1 MSKAFASQADM
12 ADKKITFE
20 QLSAHCWAYTAEG
33 DPNSGV
39 IIGEKYILVSDA
51 TATPA
56 MARDLIAKIRTV
68 SDKPI
73 KYVLLTHYHAVR
85 VLGASA
91 YFAEGASEIIASQG
105 TYELIVERGAQDMKS
120 EMERFPRLFRGA
132 DSIPGLTWPTLV
144 IGGGDPFKG
153 ELPGKLTVDLGGV
166 KVQIWSPGA
175 GHTRGDTIA
184 WVEEEKVL
192 FSGDLVE
199 YEAGVYTGDAQLEE
213 WPATLE
219 ALRALGAEAIV
230 PGRGEA
236 MKGAAD
242 VNKALDYTKRW
253 VTTLDPTE
261 HQFVTAVVCLG
272 LFTAARISEQVRS
285 GIGSL
290 PRGQRFAGMALGL
303 TTPQVYRYVIL
314 PMAFRIIIPP
324 LTSESMNIVKN
335 SSVAFA
341 VSIPELTLFAMQ
353 AQEETSRGVEVYLA
367 VTVLYVITAF
377 AINRVMAFL
386 EKRSRVPGM
395 VASTGSGGH

>member
-1 MSKAFASQADM
+1 MSKAFASQADL

-39 IIGEKYILVSDA
+39 IIGDKFIMVSDA

-56 MARDLIAKIRTV
+56 MAQDLIAKIRTV

-91 YFAEGASEIIASQG
+91 YAAEGATEIIASQG

-132 DSIPGLTWPTLV
+132 EGVPGLTWPTLV
-144 IGGGDPFKG
+144 VGNGQ
-153 ELPGKLTVDLGGV
+153 PGRQGSLKVDLGGV
-166 KVQIWSPGA
+166 VVEIWHPGS

-184 WVEEEKVL
+184 WVEAEKVL

-213 WPATLE
+213 WPTTLE
-219 ALRALGAEAIV
+219 ALRALNAQAIV
-230 PGRGEA
+230 PGRGDA
-236 MKGAAD
+236 MKGPAD

-253 VTTLDPTE
+253 VE
-261 HQFVTAVVCLG
+261 
-272 LFTAARISEQVRS
+272 
-285 GIGSL
+285 
-290 PRGQRFAGMALGL
+290 
-303 TTPQVYRYVIL
+303 
-314 PMAFRIIIPP
+314 
-324 LTSESMNIVKN
+324 
-335 SSVAFA
+335 
-341 VSIPELTLFAMQ
+341 TLFRCGKEAAAQNMDLKAAMAHTRKSMDPVFGHVFIYEHCLPFDVSRAYDEAKGIKNPRIWTAERDMEMWKALQ
-353 AQEETSRGVEVYLA
+353 A
-367 VTVLYVITAF
+367 
-377 AINRVMAFL
+377 
-386 EKRSRVPGM
+386 
-395 VASTGSGGH
+395 

>member
-1 MSKAFASQADM
+1 MSKAFASQADL

-20 QLSAHCWAYTAEG
+20 QLSPHCWAYTAEG

-39 IIGEKYILVSDA
+39 IIGDKFIMVSDA

-56 MARDLIAKIRTV
+56 MARDLIQQIRKV

-91 YFAEGASEIIASQG
+91 YVAEGATEIIASRG
-105 TYELIVERGAQDMKS
+105 TYELIVERGAEDMQS

-132 DSIPGLTWPTLV
+132 DSVPGLTWPTLV
-144 IGGGDPFKG
+144 VGDGK
-153 ELPGKLTVDLGGV
+153 PGRQGSLEIDLGGV
-166 KVQIWSPGA
+166 KVQIWHPGP

-219 ALRALGAEAIV
+219 ALRALKAEYIV

-236 MKGAAD
+236 MKGNAD
-242 VNKALDYTKRW
+242 VNKALDYTQRW
-253 VTTLDPTE
+253 VTTLFQAGKE
-261 HQFVTAVVCLG
+261 
-272 LFTAARISEQVRS
+272 AAA
-285 GIGSL
+285 
-290 PRGQRFAGMALGL
+290 AGMDLKAAMAHTRKSMDPVFGHVFIYEHCLPFDVSRAYDEAKGIKNPRIWTAERDKEMWSAL
-303 TTPQVYRYVIL
+303 
-314 PMAFRIIIPP
+314 
-324 LTSESMNIVKN
+324 
-335 SSVAFA
+335 
-341 VSIPELTLFAMQ
+341 Q
-353 AQEETSRGVEVYLA
+353 A
-367 VTVLYVITAF
+367 
-377 AINRVMAFL
+377 
-386 EKRSRVPGM
+386 
-395 VASTGSGGH
+395 